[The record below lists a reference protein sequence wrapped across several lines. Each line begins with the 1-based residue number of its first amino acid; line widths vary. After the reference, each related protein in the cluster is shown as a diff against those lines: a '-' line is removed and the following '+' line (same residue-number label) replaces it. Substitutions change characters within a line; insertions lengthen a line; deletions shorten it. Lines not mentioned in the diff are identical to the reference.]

1 MCHLGSSNPT
11 DAFGQVLRPR
21 QARYKAAGDF
31 WVMSNKLSG
40 LTSGE

>member
-31 WVMSNKLSG
+31 WVMPNKLLG